1 MVNKLTVNVPAGRR
15 SVLRR
20 LEDLLPEIEQGLAAG
35 YTHAD
40 MHAALPSLGINVGLP
55 YYYRALHKLRKERRE
70 GTACPVPAPVART
83 EILKPDKQDAAL
95 PSPNKGDF
103 SGALTPSPASTVATI
118 VGEQSG
124 PKKFRWSAK
133 EFLAIDWENF

>member
-1 MVNKLTVNVPAGRR
+1 MVNKLTVSVPPGRR

-20 LEDLLPEIEQGLAAG
+20 LEDLLPEIEQGLAEG

-70 GTACPVPAPVART
+70 GTARPLPAPVTRT
-83 EILKPDKQDAAL
+83 EVPQSEKQDAAL

-103 SGALTPSPASTVATI
+103 SGAITPSPASLVATI

-124 PKKFRWSAK
+124 PKKFRWSGQ
-133 EFLAIDWENF
+133 EFLNKDWENF